1 MNSQKNSFQDGS
13 VLQENSVMIP
23 KILIPV
29 DDSPT
34 ARQTIQTIMEQSEL
48 FPKQLTLLH
57 VINIDHFAY
66 QMIADLQMDM
76 VKQNAGKMG
85 EQLLER
91 VDKTLSQAGFENEFQ
106 LIFGD
111 PRQEIAT
118 IANEQDF
125 NLVVIGRHE
134 GGGQIRDVLF
144 GSVANHVLHNV
155 KCPVLLF

>member
-1 MNSQKNSFQDGS
+1 
-13 VLQENSVMIP
+13 MIP
-23 KILIPV
+23 KILIPI

-34 ARQTIQTIMEQSEL
+34 AQQTIQTIIAQKDL

-85 EQLLER
+85 EQLLEH
-91 VDKTLSQAGFENEFQ
+91 VDKTLVAEGFDNQLQ

-111 PRQEIAT
+111 PRQEIAN
-118 IANEQDF
+118 IANDQKF
-125 NLVVIGRHE
+125 QLVVIGRHE